1 MKKRLVTVMMVL
13 ALVATA
19 CGGDDDEEG
28 AGGQA
33 GTTTP
38 TPTTEAAPTRG
49 GTLVVA
55 IDADP
60 GSLNPAVTSNGG
72 VHTSGEPLFNGLVGL
87 DKDGKLTP
95 ELAASWRIDGGG
107 NLYTFTLRDGVKW
120 HDGRPFTADDVK
132 FTFEKALLP
141 LHSRTRASL
150 GSANPT
156 IETPDPRTVIFRFP
170 QPYAPLLQQLNVT
183 EAPIIP
189 KHVYEG
195 CTDLA
200 TVPGCAANKN
210 PIGTGPFKLT
220 SYTIQE
226 IRMARNPD
234 YFRSGQPYL
243 DELVQRVI
251 PDRGT
256 QVTALKA
263 GEVDWLWNAPG
274 PDLAG
279 LRADRN
285 IGLTNVGRGPGGGNC
300 VLTLAFNMRPPAGRP
315 PILTDIRVRQ
325 AIVAGINRQQA
336 ADQILFGQG
345 RVAVAPI
352 HSAITFASAQG
363 LNLPGFDL
371 ARSRRLLDEAGWKL
385 ESGQTRVARGVR
397 DVPDGT
403 ELTIDM
409 DHFTGQQGD
418 YAQVMK
424 SQLREVGIN
433 VTTKQM
439 DNPTL
444 SKNVFTDRTFDTATI
459 SYCNE
464 ADPQIGVRRQYHSSQ
479 ISTTAFSNGAGY
491 SNPDMDRLWDQSSTE
506 PVAER
511 RTPIFRQIQ
520 ELAIRD
526 LPYWWLAESE
536 NTRAYRSACTGFNF
550 QNTGLFAE
558 GASCKR

>member
-1 MKKRLVTVMMVL
+1 MKKRLVTVAIAL
-13 ALVATA
+13 SLVAAA
-19 CGGDDDEEG
+19 CGGDDDD
-28 AGGQA
+28 AGPGQSA
-33 GTTTP
+33 TTQP
-38 TPTTEAAPTRG
+38 AEAEPTRG
-49 GTLVVA
+49 GTLVMA
-55 IDADP
+55 IESDP
-60 GSLNPAVTSNGG
+60 GSLNPAVTSGGG
-72 VHTSGEPLFNGLVGL
+72 VHNSAEPMFNGLVGL

-95 ELAASWRIDGGG
+95 ELAASWRVDGGG
-107 NLYTFTLRDGVKW
+107 SQYTFTLRDGVKW

-132 FTFEKALLP
+132 FTFEKALIP

-150 GSANPT
+150 GAANPT
-156 IETPDPRTVIFRFP
+156 IETPDPRTVVFRFA

-195 CTDLA
+195 CADIG
-200 TVPGCAANKN
+200 TVPGCPPNKN
-210 PIGTGPFKLT
+210 PVGTGPFKLT

-234 YFRSGQPYL
+234 YFRPGQPYL

-251 PDRGT
+251 PDRGN
-256 QVTALKA
+256 QVTSLKA
-263 GEVDWLWNAPG
+263 GEVDWLYTAPG
-274 PDLAG
+274 PDLAA
-279 LRADRN
+279 LRGDPN
-285 IGLTNVGRGPGGGNC
+285 IGLTNSARGPGGGNC
-300 VLTLAFNMRPPAGRP
+300 VLTLAFNLKPPAGRP
-315 PILTDIRVRQ
+315 PILTDLRVRQ

-345 RVAVAPI
+345 RVATAPI
-352 HSAITFASAQG
+352 SSAITFAAAQG
-363 LNLPGFDL
+363 LSLPGFDL
-371 ARSRRLLDEAGWKL
+371 ARSRQLLDQAGWKL
-385 ESGQTRVARGVR
+385 EGGQTRVARGVK
-397 DVPDGT
+397 DVPEGSQ
-403 ELTIDM
+403 LTIDM
-409 DHFTGQQGD
+409 AHFVGQQAD

-433 VTTKQM
+433 VETKQM

-444 SKNVFTDRTFDTATI
+444 SKNVFADRTFDTATI

-479 ISTTAFSNGAGY
+479 ISSTPFSNGAGY
-491 SNPDMDRLWDQSSTE
+491 SNPEMDRLWDQSSTE
-506 PVAER
+506 VVPER

-520 ELAIRD
+520 ELAVRD
-526 LPYWWLAESE
+526 LPYWWLAETE